1 MQIGPTQM
9 LIFGGE
15 STQSFTFN
23 ITEVH
28 EKSKQATVT
37 ATQGELPTRAHFGYK
52 SDIVAR
58 KFDNFLY
65 AIDACDKNLYVYQI
79 EKNAW

>member
-1 MQIGPTQM
+1 M

-15 STQSFTFN
+15 STQSFIFN
-23 ITEVH
+23 ITEVN

-37 ATQGELPTRAHFGYK
+37 ATPGELPCRARFGYK

-58 KFDNFLY
+58 KFDNYLY
-65 AIDACDKNLYVYQI
+65 AIDASDKNLYVY
-79 EKNAW
+79 